1 MSQHRNSQSK
11 QHQHDRNAGRDESA
25 GLDNTIKNP
34 DDWTT
39 GQEPMTGAQRSY
51 IETLSEAAHQ
61 PPPGELSKADAS
73 KKIDELKQQTEHDG

>member
-1 MSQHRNSQSK
+1 MSQQRTSHNE

-25 GLDNTIKNP
+25 GLDNTVKNP

-39 GQEPMTGAQRSY
+39 GEEPMTGAQRSY
-51 IETLSEAAHQ
+51 IDTLSEAAHV

-73 KKIDELKQQTEHDG
+73 KKIDELKQQAAHGK